1 MPNDPKALFRRCQ
14 AYEALDKIDSAYKD
28 AREVH
33 RVDPKNKA
41 IEPVLVRLHKAMS
54 AKLEDM
60 NRVGSKAKSMF
71 EIVFDPSK
79 DKESREKGAD
89 NLVYLA
95 KERAGAEVLHKEG
108 VVPKIAS
115 LMKIEKDSSLR
126 VTK

>member
-1 MPNDPKALFRRCQ
+1 M
-14 AYEALDKIDSAYKD
+14 
-28 AREVH
+28 H

-95 KERAGAEVLHKEG
+95 KDRAGAEVLHKEG
-108 VVPKIAS
+108 VVPKIGS
-115 LMKIEKDSSLR
+115 LMKMEKNPAIRLSLIR
-126 VTK
+126 YNVNK